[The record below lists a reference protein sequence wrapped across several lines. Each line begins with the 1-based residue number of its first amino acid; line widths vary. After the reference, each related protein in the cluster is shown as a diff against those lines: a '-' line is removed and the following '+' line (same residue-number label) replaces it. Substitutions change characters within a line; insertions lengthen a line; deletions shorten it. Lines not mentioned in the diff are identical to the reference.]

1 MFTRAPL
8 PALLGLLMLLL
19 GAAGPGLSA
28 PPTSPAKALAALGA
42 AAARGDAG
50 QFLEGLDAASR
61 DAVERS
67 GRGYDHFHVAE
78 REFAAAFTERFG
90 HALPSERTPP
100 FLEGLLRA
108 LAEIEAVHV
117 VESGDTAE
125 AIVRT
130 VHWSEPRAPRLGASD
145 RLTRS
150 GSQSK
155 SISPERVNEIDV
167 LRLRRTAGSWYV
179 ILPYLA
185 ATLAK
190 AERMNRA
197 ATALEEVTAALRGN
211 KIPDESSALAARGK
225 AIRLLSSAAPQ
236 NH

>member
-1 MFTRAPL
+1 
-8 PALLGLLMLLL
+8 MLLL
-19 GAAGPGLSA
+19 GADRPVLSA

-50 QFLEGLDAASR
+50 QFLEGFDAASR
-61 DAVERS
+61 DALERS
-67 GRGYDHFHVAE
+67 GRGYDHFHVAG

-90 HALPSERTPP
+90 HTLPLERTPP
-100 FLEGLLRA
+100 FLEGLLRD
-108 LAEIEAVHV
+108 LAEIEAVRV
-117 VESGDTAE
+117 VETADTAE

-130 VHWSEPRAPRLGASD
+130 VRRSEPRVPRLDASN
-145 RLTRS
+145 RPTQTE
-150 GSQSK
+150 SQSK
-155 SISPERVNEIDV
+155 GISKERVNEIDV

-197 ATALEEVTAALRGN
+197 ATALEKVTAALRAN
-211 KIPDESSALAARGK
+211 RFPDESSALAARGK
-225 AIRLLSSAAPQ
+225 AIQLLSSAAPQ
-236 NH
+236 THWGDD